1 MFAALT
7 HLTLAPGGSFRT
19 CLRFSLCSAGLRGL
33 SIGCSTQ
40 LLRTIDN
47 LGVMATVNWLSD
59 DEMAAWRAF
68 IETHADLITAIET
81 DLTPS
86 GLTLGDYQVLVY
98 LTEADDQRMRMCD
111 LAEMLQLSPSGLT
124 RRLDGL
130 VAAGWVERRNSD
142 ADRRVMLAA
151 LTDAGRDRLAEAAP
165 GHVDSV
171 RARMI
176 DVLDAD
182 DHRAI
187 ARAFTKIRAA
197 LDTA

>member
-1 MFAALT
+1 MAQVLRAL
-7 HLTLAPGGSFRT
+7 A
-19 CLRFSLCSAGLRGL
+19 
-33 SIGCSTQ
+33 I
-40 LLRTIDN
+40 
-47 LGVMATVNWLSD
+47 LGRMESVSWLEEH
-59 DEMAAWRAF
+59 EMAAWRAF
-68 IETHADLITAIET
+68 IETNSDLVTAIEN
-81 DLTPS
+81 DLAPA

-98 LTEADDQRMRMCD
+98 LTEADEQRMRMCD

-130 VAAGWVERRNSD
+130 VAAGWVARRNSD

-151 LTDAGRDRLAEAAP
+151 LTEAGRDRLAAAAP

-176 DVLDAD
+176 DVLDDD

-187 ARAFTKIRAA
+187 ARAFTKIRTA
-197 LDTA
+197 LDAE